1 MEPFSLRLRKLWR
14 EKNKRGVESVRAAE
28 DNGVNQQIQDQSLI
42 TCKCAALMKP
52 SGITFKSRNL
62 EFWTGATNAA
72 VLALFLCEKTF

>member
-1 MEPFSLRLRKLWR
+1 MRAERQR
-14 EKNKRGVESVRAAE
+14 RAALISRLQ
-28 DNGVNQQIQDQSLI
+28 VQSLI

-62 EFWTGATNAA
+62 EFWTGTTNAA